1 MKLEQNQDPY
11 GGAEAPRG
19 LDTADMVLL
28 IQRAMREMQIQPQV
42 NYQQNG
48 YKLASILLGILV
60 TISIGISAW
69 TLNTV
74 VTLKSQ
80 VDVLQCQV
88 SDACKHAV
96 MRGAP

>member
-1 MKLEQNQDPY
+1 MNHEEAY
-11 GGAEAPRG
+11 GGTESPRG
-19 LDTADMVLL
+19 MDTADMVML
-28 IQRAMREMQIQPQV
+28 IQRAVREMQFQPQV

-48 YKLASILLGILV
+48 YKLASILLGVLV
-60 TISIGISAW
+60 TISIGLSAW

-96 MRGAP
+96 MRGAQ